1 MGVRAVAVLVVTL
14 LAGCA
19 PEVAAPGGAVAG
31 ESLDQA
37 RARLEGLVVSSMAQ
51 VRPGVTTFDEQE
63 SSGPSPC
70 EGEGLAFASV
80 VRAWR
85 DVPRAEGLAALDTL
99 ERHWTGQGLTVD
111 RSRRARPVAPELLAR
126 TPQDDTLVAIVGE
139 PSATSPGALTIEA
152 ETACLPD
159 PRSR

>member
-1 MGVRAVAVLVVTL
+1 VAVLMVTL
-14 LAGCA
+14 LAVCA
-19 PEVAAPGGAVAG
+19 PEVGAPGGAVAG

-37 RARLEGLVVSSMAQ
+37 RARLEDLVVASMGQ
-51 VRPGVTTFDEQE
+51 VRPGVTAFDEQE

-70 EGEGLAFASV
+70 EREGLAFAAV
-80 VRAWR
+80 LRAWR
-85 DVPRAEGLAALDTL
+85 DVPRAEGLAALETL
-99 ERHWTGQGLTVD
+99 ARHWTGQGLTVD
-111 RSRRARPVAPELLAR
+111 RSRRDRPVAPEVLAR

-159 PRSR
+159 PRGR

>member
-1 MGVRAVAVLVVTL
+1 VLVVAL

-19 PEVAAPGGAVAG
+19 PEAAAPGDAVAEGAVAG

-37 RARLEGLVVSSMAQ
+37 RARLEDLVVASMAQ
-51 VRPGVTTFDEQE
+51 VRPGVTAFDEQE

-70 EGEGLAFASV
+70 EREGLAFAAV
-80 VRAWR
+80 LRAWR

-99 ERHWTGQGLTVD
+99 ARHWTGQGLAVD
-111 RSRRARPVAPELLAR
+111 RSRRDRPVAPELLAR

-159 PRSR
+159 PRGR